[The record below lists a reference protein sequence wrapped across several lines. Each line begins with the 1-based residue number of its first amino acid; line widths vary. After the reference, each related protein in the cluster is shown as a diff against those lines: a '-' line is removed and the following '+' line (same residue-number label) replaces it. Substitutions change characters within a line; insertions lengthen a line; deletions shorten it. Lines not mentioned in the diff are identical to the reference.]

1 LIVGVLENMQEVQL
15 LGRLR
20 ALEQQHRELDRQISE
35 LESGGAAD
43 QLQLRRLKKLKLA
56 LKDQI
61 LMVEAMI
68 IPDIIA

>member
-1 LIVGVLENMQEVQL
+1 VGVLENMQEVQL
-15 LGRLR
+15 LGKLR
-20 ALEQQHRELDRQISE
+20 ALEQEHRVLDQQIAT
-35 LESGGAAD
+35 LEVQGTTD